1 MPLQSGGEIAAGYPA
16 RQLSN
21 PFEGAELR
29 CPLSD
34 NLCGILQ
41 SVGDQVSVYPIDL
54 PPLRRLH
61 APRADDWRGTEQV
74 PV

>member
-1 MPLQSGGEIAAGYPA
+1 MAAGYPA

-41 SVGDQVSVYPIDL
+41 SVGDQVSVHPIDL
-54 PPLRRLH
+54 PPLHYGGCTDPGLMIGAALSRCRF
-61 APRADDWRGTEQV
+61 D
-74 PV
+74 